1 MDAHSILV
9 VDDDNY
15 IRLFLQ
21 ETLEGKGYRVELAE
35 DGKAALAKVKAE
47 PPDLVLTD
55 LKMPKMDGLE
65 LLQAINKLD
74 QPPGVIIITA
84 YGTVE
89 TAVKAMKE
97 GAFDYLTKPFSITE
111 IESRLSR
118 YFEINSLR
126 RENRHLKKQL
136 QAQAVITDMIG
147 QSREILDVMQ
157 VVEMVSR
164 SDAPVFIQGE
174 SGTGKELVATA
185 VHRRSDRADRP
196 FLQLNC
202 AAIPE
207 NLMESTLFGHIQG
220 SFTGASKT
228 TKGIFEE
235 ADGGTLLL
243 DEISEISPGMQAK
256 LLRVLQEQQFTK
268 VGSHKPIDVDVR
280 IVATSNR
287 DIKALVR
294 EGQFREDLFYRLNV
308 VPILVPPL
316 RERKDDIP
324 ILLDHFLDLF
334 CRKYGQ
340 HKKTISTDTRRQLE
354 HYGWPGNVREM
365 KNSTERAI
373 LFAGDLPQLEM
384 EHFFPSSSRETS
396 SLASDFTGS
405 NTIAEVEKQ
414 AILATLEG
422 TGNNRTQAARILDI
436 SVKTLRNK
444 LKLYEIDGSTN

>member
-126 RENRHLKKQL
+126 RENRHLKEQL

-340 HKKTISTDTRRQLE
+340 PKKTISTDTRRQLE
-354 HYGWPGNVREM
+354 HYSWPGNVREM

-384 EHFFPSSSRETS
+384 EHFFPSASRETS

>member
-1 MDAHSILV
+1 MDVAVKL
-9 VDDDNY
+9 
-15 IRLFLQ
+15 
-21 ETLEGKGYRVELAE
+21 LEGVRVLDVSRGIA
-35 DGKAALAKVKAE
+35 GNFAARQMADLGADVVLVE
-47 PPDLVLTD
+47 PPGGHPSRETGPVPGDTPDPEASGTFLYLNLGKRAVTLDL
-55 LKMPKMDGLE
+55 
-65 LLQAINKLD
+65 
-74 QPPGVIIITA
+74 
-84 YGTVE
+84 
-89 TAVKAMKE
+89 
-97 GAFDYLTKPFSITE
+97 DYLSGRNLF
-111 IESRLSR
+111 RQLSAA
-118 YFEINSLR
+118 
-126 RENRHLKKQL
+126 
-136 QAQAVITDMIG
+136 AQAVITDMIG

-256 LLRVLQEQQFTK
+256 LLRVLQEQRFTK
-268 VGSHKPIDVDVR
+268 VGSHKPIDVNVR

-316 RERKDDIP
+316 RDRKDDIP

-340 HKKTISTDTRRQLE
+340 PKKTISTDTRRQLE
-354 HYGWPGNVREM
+354 HYSWPGNVREM

-444 LKLYEIDGSTN
+444 LKSYEIDGSTN